1 MTPAHHRRSLRS
13 PGPVASATAAPS
25 TTREKDR
32 IAVTSL
38 ESGIKVL
45 SESIPGVRSAA
56 VGVWVPQ
63 GSAHDDSEILGA
75 SHLLEHMVFRGTDHR
90 SREQIALALEALGG
104 SLDAF
109 TSREHTSFQARVLD
123 EHLPQALDVL
133 ADLVLFP
140 KLLDEDLE
148 LERDVVLEEIST
160 IEDAPEDSAFELHG
174 QHLWDGHPYGA
185 CILGTPETVS
195 AIEGATLRD
204 LHRARYGA
212 AGMVVAAT
220 GNVVHDEV
228 VELAAHYFRTATGS
242 VPAARVPEPPS
253 PGGREIHVRRETAQT
268 HIVAGTVTPPRADRR
283 RYALVLLAAA
293 MGGGMSSRLFRRIRE
308 ELGLAYSVYTFQSFY
323 SRAGISGLYAGTRH
337 DAARRVVD
345 AIREELAVVAR
356 DGLPA
361 DDLAQ
366 IKSQVKG
373 QIMLSL
379 ESPGARLYRLAGFVL
394 HREPFTT
401 LDELL
406 SRIDSVTE
414 AEVAESASEFFHPD
428 RQCLLRLGP

>member
-1 MTPAHHRRSLRS
+1 M
-13 PGPVASATAAPS
+13 
-25 TTREKDR
+25 
-32 IAVTSL
+32 AVTTL
-38 ESGIKVL
+38 GSGIQVL

-63 GSAHDDSEILGA
+63 GSAHDGEDVPGA
-75 SHLLEHMVFRGTDHR
+75 SHLLEHMVFRGTQHR
-90 SREQIALALEALGG
+90 SREQIALALESLGG

-140 KLLDEDLE
+140 RLLDEDLE
-148 LERDVVLEEIST
+148 LERRVVLEEIST
-160 IEDAPEDSAFELHG
+160 IEDAPEDFAFELHG
-174 QHLWDGHPYGA
+174 QHLWNGHPYGA
-185 CILGTPETVS
+185 SILGTRDTVS
-195 AIEGATLRD
+195 AIGGDTLCD
-204 LHRARYGA
+204 LHRERYGA
-212 AGMVVAAT
+212 RGMIVAAT
-220 GNVVHDEV
+220 GNVAHDRV
-228 VELAAHYFRTATGS
+228 VELATHYFRNAPDG
-242 VPAARVPEPPS
+242 VPATSIPES
-253 PGGREIHVRRETAQT
+253 GSAEGREVHVRRETAQT
-268 HIVAGTVTPPRADRR
+268 HIVAGTVTPPRGDRR

-323 SRAGISGLYAGTRH
+323 SRGGVSGIYAGTRH
-337 DAARRVVD
+337 DAASQVID
-345 AIREELAVVAR
+345 AIREELAAVAR
-356 DGLPA
+356 DGLRRE
-361 DDLAQ
+361 DLVQ

-379 ESPGARLYRLAGFVL
+379 ESPGARLYRLAGFAL
-394 HREPFTT
+394 HQEPFTT

-406 SRIDSVTE
+406 SRIDRVTE
-414 AEVAESASEFFHPD
+414 TEVAESAAEFFHPD

>member
-1 MTPAHHRRSLRS
+1 M
-13 PGPVASATAAPS
+13 
-25 TTREKDR
+25 
-32 IAVTSL
+32 AVTTL
-38 ESGIKVL
+38 PSGIQVL

-56 VGVWVPQ
+56 VGVWVPH
-63 GSAHDDSEILGA
+63 GAAHDGEEVLGA
-75 SHLLEHMVFRGTDHR
+75 SHLLEHMVFRGTQHR
-90 SREQIALALEALGG
+90 SREQIALALESLGG

-140 KLLDEDLE
+140 RLLDKDLE
-148 LERDVVLEEIST
+148 LERHVVLEEIST
-160 IEDAPEDSAFELHG
+160 IEDAPEDFAFELHG

-185 CILGTPETVS
+185 SILGTRETVS
-195 AIEGATLRD
+195 AIGGDALRD
-204 LHRARYGA
+204 LHRGRYGA

-228 VELAAHYFRTATGS
+228 VELAAHYFRSAGHRI
-242 VPAARVPEPPS
+242 PAAPIAEPRPV
-253 PGGREIHVRRETAQT
+253 GGSEVHVRRQTAQT
-268 HIVAGTVTPPRADRR
+268 HIVAGTVTPPRADTR

-323 SRAGISGLYAGTRH
+323 SRAGISGIYAGTRH
-337 DAARRVVD
+337 DAAGQVID
-345 AIREELAVVAR
+345 AIREELAAVAR
-356 DGLPA
+356 DGLSRN
-361 DDLAQ
+361 DLVQ

-379 ESPGARLYRLAGFVL
+379 ESPGARLYRLAGFAL
-394 HREPFTT
+394 HEEPFTT

-406 SRIDSVTE
+406 SRIDRVTE
-414 AEVAESASEFFHPD
+414 AEVADSAAEFFHPD

>member
-1 MTPAHHRRSLRS
+1 M
-13 PGPVASATAAPS
+13 
-25 TTREKDR
+25 
-32 IAVTSL
+32 AVTTL
-38 ESGIKVL
+38 GSGIQVL

-63 GSAHDDSEILGA
+63 GSAHEGEDVLGA
-75 SHLLEHMVFRGTDHR
+75 SHLLEHLVFRGTQHR
-90 SREQIALALEALGG
+90 SREQIALALESLGG

-140 KLLDEDLE
+140 TLLEKDLK
-148 LERDVVLEEIST
+148 LERRVVLEEIST
-160 IEDAPEDSAFELHG
+160 IEDTPEDFAFELHS
-174 QHLWDGHPYGA
+174 QHLWDRHPYGA
-185 CILGTPETVS
+185 SILGTRDTVS
-195 AIEGATLRD
+195 SIGRDTLCD
-204 LHRARYGA
+204 LHGRRYGA
-212 AGMVVAAT
+212 RGMVVAAT
-220 GNVVHDEV
+220 GNVAHDQV
-228 VELAAHYFRTATGS
+228 VELAAHYFRRVADG
-242 VPAARVPEPPS
+242 VPATPIPEPGPVE
-253 PGGREIHVRRETAQT
+253 GREVHVRRETAQT

-323 SRAGISGLYAGTRH
+323 SRAGISGIYAGTRH
-337 DAARRVVD
+337 DAAGQVID
-345 AIREELAVVAR
+345 AIREELAALAR
-356 DGLPA
+356 DGLPG
-361 DDLAQ
+361 DDLVQ

-379 ESPGARLYRLAGFVL
+379 ESPGTRLYRLAGFAL
-394 HREPFTT
+394 HQEPFTT

-406 SRIDSVTE
+406 SRIDRVTE
-414 AEVAESASEFFHPD
+414 AEVAECAARFFHPD

>member
-1 MTPAHHRRSLRS
+1 M
-13 PGPVASATAAPS
+13 
-25 TTREKDR
+25 
-32 IAVTSL
+32 AVTKL
-38 ESGIKVL
+38 GSGIQVL

-63 GSAHDDSEILGA
+63 GSAHDGEDVLGA
-75 SHLLEHMVFRGTDHR
+75 SHLLEHMVFRGTQRR
-90 SREQIALALEALGG
+90 SREQIALALESLGG

-140 KLLDEDLE
+140 TLLDKDLK
-148 LERDVVLEEIST
+148 LERRVVLEEIST
-160 IEDAPEDSAFELHG
+160 IEDTPEDFAFELHG
-174 QHLWDGHPYGA
+174 QHLWDRHPYGA
-185 CILGTPETVS
+185 SILGTRDTVS
-195 AIEGATLRD
+195 AIASDTLRD
-204 LHRARYGA
+204 LHRGRYGA
-212 AGMVVAAT
+212 RGMVVAAT
-220 GNVVHDEV
+220 GNVAHDQV
-228 VELAAHYFRTATGS
+228 VDLAAHYFRSAADG
-242 VPAARVPEPPS
+242 VPAPS
-253 PGGREIHVRRETAQT
+253 IPDPGSMEGREVHVRRETAQT

-283 RYALVLLAAA
+283 RYPLVLLAAA

-323 SRAGISGLYAGTRH
+323 SRAGISGIYAGTRH
-337 DAARRVVD
+337 DAAGQVID
-345 AIREELAVVAR
+345 AIREELAALAH
-356 DGLPA
+356 DGLPR
-361 DDLAQ
+361 DDLVQ

-379 ESPGARLYRLAGFVL
+379 ESPGARLYRLAGFAL
-394 HREPFTT
+394 HEEPFTT

-406 SRIDSVTE
+406 SRIDRVTE
-414 AEVAESASEFFHPD
+414 AEVAESAARFFHPD

>member
-1 MTPAHHRRSLRS
+1 M
-13 PGPVASATAAPS
+13 ASTHLSA
-25 TTREKDR
+25 
-32 IAVTSL
+32 
-38 ESGIKVL
+38 GIEVL

-56 VGVWVPQ
+56 VGVWVSQ
-63 GSAHDDSEILGA
+63 GSAHDGEEVLGA
-75 SHLLEHMVFRGTDHR
+75 SHLLEHMVFRGTEHR
-90 SREQIALALEALGG
+90 SREQIALALESLGG

-140 KLLDEDLE
+140 RLRDEDLE

-160 IEDAPEDSAFELHG
+160 IEDAPEDFAFELHG
-174 QHLWDGHPYGA
+174 EHLWDGHPYGA
-185 CILGTPETVS
+185 SILGTRETVS
-195 AIEGATLRD
+195 EITGKALRD
-204 LHRARYGA
+204 LHRARYHAG
-212 AGMVVAAT
+212 GMVVAAT
-220 GNVVHDEV
+220 GNVVHEEV
-228 VELAAHYFRTATGS
+228 LELAAHYFRASADGA
-242 VPAARVPEPPS
+242 PAPPVPEPEF
-253 PGGREIHVRRETAQT
+253 PGGRQIHIRRETAQT

-293 MGGGMSSRLFRRIRE
+293 LGGGMSSRLFRRIRE

-323 SRAGISGLYAGTRH
+323 SRAGISGVYAGTRH
-337 DAARRVVD
+337 DAAGRVVE
-345 AIREELAVVAR
+345 AIRDELAIVAR
-356 DGLPA
+356 DGLPH

-379 ESPGARLYRLAGFVL
+379 ESPGARLYRLAGFAL
-394 HREPFTT
+394 HQEPFTT

-406 SRIDSVTE
+406 SRIDRVTE
-414 AEVAESASEFFHPD
+414 ADVAQAAAEFFNPD

>member
-1 MTPAHHRRSLRS
+1 M
-13 PGPVASATAAPS
+13 
-25 TTREKDR
+25 
-32 IAVTSL
+32 
-38 ESGIKVL
+38 
-45 SESIPGVRSAA
+45 
-56 VGVWVPQ
+56 
-63 GSAHDDSEILGA
+63 
-75 SHLLEHMVFRGTDHR
+75 
-90 SREQIALALEALGG
+90 
-104 SLDAF
+104 
-109 TSREHTSFQARVLD
+109 
-123 EHLPQALDVL
+123 
-133 ADLVLFP
+133 
-140 KLLDEDLE
+140 
-148 LERDVVLEEIST
+148 
-160 IEDAPEDSAFELHG
+160 
-174 QHLWDGHPYGA
+174 
-185 CILGTPETVS
+185 
-195 AIEGATLRD
+195 
-204 LHRARYGA
+204 
-212 AGMVVAAT
+212 
-220 GNVVHDEV
+220 
-228 VELAAHYFRTATGS
+228 
-242 VPAARVPEPPS
+242 
-253 PGGREIHVRRETAQT
+253 
-268 HIVAGTVTPPRADRR
+268 
-283 RYALVLLAAA
+283 LLAAA

-406 SRIDSVTE
+406 SRIDRVTE

>member
-1 MTPAHHRRSLRS
+1 MA
-13 PGPVASATAAPS
+13 G
-25 TTREKDR
+25 TRL
-32 IAVTSL
+32 S
-38 ESGIKVL
+38 SGVRVL
-45 SESIPGVRSAA
+45 TESIPGVRSAA
-56 VGVWVPQ
+56 VGVWVAQ
-63 GSAHDDSEILGA
+63 GSAHDGEAGPGA
-75 SHLLEHMVFRGTDHR
+75 SHLLEHMVFRGTERR
-90 SREQIALALEALGG
+90 SREQIALALEGLGG

-140 KLLDEDLE
+140 KLSDEDLRV
-148 LERDVVLEEIST
+148 ERDIVLEEIST
-160 IEDAPEDSAFELHG
+160 VEDTAEDFVFELHG

-185 CILGTPETVS
+185 SILGTRETVS
-195 AIEGATLRD
+195 EMTGETLRG
-204 LHRARYGA
+204 LHGARYHAG
-212 AGMVVAAT
+212 GMVVAAT

-228 VELAAHYFRTATGS
+228 LELASRYFGTAGEG
-242 VPAARVPEPPS
+242 VAAAPVPEPEFS
-253 PGGREIHVRRETAQT
+253 SARVVHIRRETAQT

-283 RYALVLLAAA
+283 RYPLVLLAAA

-323 SRAGISGLYAGTRH
+323 SRAGISGVYAGTRH

-345 AIREELAVVAR
+345 AIRDELAVVAV
-356 DGLPA
+356 DGLPP

-366 IKSQVKG
+366 IKNQVKG

-379 ESPGARLYRLAGFVL
+379 ESPGARLYRLAGFAL
-394 HREPFTT
+394 HDEPFTT

-406 SRIDSVTE
+406 SRIDGVTE
-414 AEVAESASEFFHPD
+414 TEVAEAAAEFLHPD

>member
-1 MTPAHHRRSLRS
+1 M
-13 PGPVASATAAPS
+13 
-25 TTREKDR
+25 
-32 IAVTSL
+32 AVTTL
-38 ESGIKVL
+38 GSGIQVL

-63 GSAHDDSEILGA
+63 GSAHDDEDVLGA
-75 SHLLEHMVFRGTDHR
+75 SHLLEHMVFRGTQHR
-90 SREQIALALEALGG
+90 SREQIALALESLGG

-140 KLLDEDLE
+140 TLREEDLE
-148 LERDVVLEEIST
+148 LERRVVLEEIST
-160 IEDAPEDSAFELHG
+160 IEDAPEDFAFELHG
-174 QHLWDGHPYGA
+174 QHLWDRHPYGSS
-185 CILGTPETVS
+185 ILGTRATVS
-195 AIEGATLRD
+195 AIRRDTLCD
-204 LHRARYGA
+204 LHRDRYGA
-212 AGMVVAAT
+212 RGMVVAAT
-220 GNVVHDEV
+220 GNVTHDQV
-228 VELAAHYFRTATGS
+228 VELTARCFRSATDG
-242 VPAARVPEPPS
+242 VPADPIPEPRLPE
-253 PGGREIHVRRETAQT
+253 GREVHVRRETAQT

-283 RYALVLLAAA
+283 RYPLVLLAAA

-323 SRAGISGLYAGTRH
+323 SRAGISGIYAGTRH
-337 DAARRVVD
+337 DAAGQVID
-345 AIREELAVVAR
+345 AIRDELAAVAR
-356 DGLPA
+356 NGLPRQ
-361 DDLAQ
+361 DLAQ

-379 ESPGARLYRLAGFVL
+379 ESPGARLYRLAGFAL

-406 SRIDSVTE
+406 LRIDRVTE
-414 AEVAESASEFFHPD
+414 AEVAEAAAEFFHPD
-428 RQCLLRLGP
+428 RQCLVRLGP

>member
-1 MTPAHHRRSLRS
+1 M
-13 PGPVASATAAPS
+13 
-25 TTREKDR
+25 
-32 IAVTSL
+32 AVTTL
-38 ESGIKVL
+38 ESGIQVL

-63 GSAHDDSEILGA
+63 GSAHDGEDVLGA
-75 SHLLEHMVFRGTDHR
+75 SHLLEHMVFRGTRHR
-90 SREQIALALEALGG
+90 SREQIALALESLGG

-123 EHLPQALDVL
+123 EHLPRALDVL

-140 KLLDEDLE
+140 TLLDKDLE
-148 LERDVVLEEIST
+148 LERRVVLEEIST
-160 IEDAPEDSAFELHG
+160 IEDAPEDFAFELHA
-174 QHLWDGHPYGA
+174 QRLWDRHPYGA
-185 CILGTPETVS
+185 SILGTRDTVS
-195 AIEGATLRD
+195 AIRRDTLCD
-204 LHRARYGA
+204 LHRGRYGA
-212 AGMVVAAT
+212 RGMVVAAT
-220 GNVVHDEV
+220 GNVAHDRV
-228 VELAAHYFRTATGS
+228 VELAAHYFRDATAGVSAT
-242 VPAARVPEPPS
+242 PVPEPGPR
-253 PGGREIHVRRETAQT
+253 PAEGGSVHVRRETAQT

-323 SRAGISGLYAGTRH
+323 SRAGISGVYAGTRH
-337 DAARRVVD
+337 DAAGQVID
-345 AIREELAVVAR
+345 AIRDELATVAR
-356 DGLPA
+356 DGLA
-361 DDLAQ
+361 REDLGQ

-379 ESPGARLYRLAGFVL
+379 ESPGARLYRLAGFAL
-394 HREPFTT
+394 HQEPFTT

-406 SRIDSVTE
+406 SRVDRVTE
-414 AEVAESASEFFHPD
+414 AEVAESAAEFFHPD

>member
-1 MTPAHHRRSLRS
+1 M
-13 PGPVASATAAPS
+13 AS
-25 TTREKDR
+25 TR
-32 IAVTSL
+32 L
-38 ESGIKVL
+38 GSGIQVL

-56 VGVWVPQ
+56 VGVWVSQ
-63 GSAHDDSEILGA
+63 GSAHDGEEVLGA
-75 SHLLEHMVFRGTDHR
+75 SHLLEHMVFRGTEHR
-90 SREQIALALEALGG
+90 SREEIALALESLGG

-140 KLLDEDLE
+140 TLRDEDME
-148 LERDVVLEEIST
+148 LERDVVLEEIAT
-160 IEDAPEDSAFELHG
+160 IEDAPEDFAFELHG

-185 CILGTPETVS
+185 SILGTRETVS
-195 AIEGATLRD
+195 TITSDSLRD
-204 LHRARYGA
+204 LHQSRYHAG
-212 AGMVVAAT
+212 GMVIAAT
-220 GNVVHDEV
+220 GNVVHEEV
-228 VELAAHYFRTATGS
+228 LELATHYFRSSADG
-242 VPAARVPEPPS
+242 VPAAPVPEPRF
-253 PGGREIHVRRETAQT
+253 PGGRQIHIRRETAQT

-293 MGGGMSSRLFRRIRE
+293 LGGGMSSRLFRRIRE

-323 SRAGISGLYAGTRH
+323 SRAGISGVYAGTRH
-337 DAARRVVD
+337 DAACRVVD
-345 AIREELAVVAR
+345 AIRNELAVVAR
-356 DGLPA
+356 DGLPR

-379 ESPGARLYRLAGFVL
+379 ESPGARLYRLAGFAL

-406 SRIDSVTE
+406 SRVDRVTE
-414 AEVAESASEFFHPD
+414 GEVAEAAREFFNPD

>member
-1 MTPAHHRRSLRS
+1 MA
-13 PGPVASATAAPS
+13 ATAL
-25 TTREKDR
+25 D
-32 IAVTSL
+32 
-38 ESGIKVL
+38 SGIQVL

-63 GSAHDDSEILGA
+63 GSAHDQADVPGA
-75 SHLLEHMVFRGTDHR
+75 SHLLEHMVFRGTEHR
-90 SREQIALALEALGG
+90 SREQIALALESLGG

-140 KLLDEDLE
+140 TLRDEDLE
-148 LERDVVLEEIST
+148 LERDIVLEEIST
-160 IEDAPEDSAFELHG
+160 IEDAPEDFAFELHG
-174 QHLWDGHPYGA
+174 RQLWNGHAYGA
-185 CILGTPETVS
+185 SILGTRETVS
-195 AIEGATLRD
+195 GIAGETLRE
-204 LHRARYGA
+204 LHRARYGPS
-212 AGMVVAAT
+212 GMVVAAT

-228 VELAAHYFRTATGS
+228 VELAAHYFRAAAGG
-242 VPAARVPEPPS
+242 VPAAPVAEPGPPE
-253 PGGREIHVRRETAQT
+253 GREVHVPRETAQT

-293 MGGGMSSRLFRRIRE
+293 LGGGMSSRLFRRIRE

-323 SRAGISGLYAGTRH
+323 SRAGVSGIYAGTRP
-337 DAARRVVD
+337 DAADRVVE
-345 AIREELAVVAR
+345 AIREELAIVAC
-356 DGLPA
+356 DGLPG

-366 IKSQVKG
+366 IKGQVKG

-379 ESPGARLYRLAGFVL
+379 ESPGARLYRLAGFAL
-394 HREPFTT
+394 HKEPFTT

-406 SRIDSVTE
+406 ARIDRVTE
-414 AEVAESASEFFHPD
+414 AEVAEAAADFFHPD

>member
-1 MTPAHHRRSLRS
+1 MAGTHLS
-13 PGPVASATAAPS
+13 
-25 TTREKDR
+25 
-32 IAVTSL
+32 
-38 ESGIKVL
+38 SGVRVL
-45 SESIPGVRSAA
+45 TESIPGVRSAA

-63 GSAHDDSEILGA
+63 GSAHDGEAGLGA
-75 SHLLEHMVFRGTDHR
+75 SHLLEHMVFRGTERR
-90 SREQIALALEALGG
+90 SREQIALALEGLGG

-140 KLLDEDLE
+140 RLSDEDLE
-148 LERDVVLEEIST
+148 VERDIVIEEIST
-160 IEDAPEDSAFELHG
+160 VEDAAEDFVFELHG

-185 CILGTPETVS
+185 SILGTRETVS
-195 AIEGATLRD
+195 GMTGEVLRD
-204 LHRARYGA
+204 LHRARYHAG
-212 AGMVVAAT
+212 GMVVAAT
-220 GNVVHDEV
+220 GNVAHEEV
-228 VELAAHYFRTATGS
+228 LELASHYFRTAVEGASAT
-242 VPAARVPEPPS
+242 PVPEPELP
-253 PGGREIHVRRETAQT
+253 PARTVHVRRETAQT

-283 RYALVLLAAA
+283 RYPLVLLAAA

-323 SRAGISGLYAGTRH
+323 SRGGVSGVYAGTRH

-345 AIREELAVVAR
+345 AIRDELAVVALE
-356 DGLPA
+356 GLPP

-366 IKSQVKG
+366 IKNQVKG

-379 ESPGARLYRLAGFVL
+379 ENPGARLYRLAGFAL
-394 HREPFTT
+394 HDESFTT

-406 SRIDSVTE
+406 ARIDGVTE
-414 AEVAESASEFFHPD
+414 TEVAEAAAEFFHPD

>member
-1 MTPAHHRRSLRS
+1 M
-13 PGPVASATAAPS
+13 
-25 TTREKDR
+25 
-32 IAVTSL
+32 AVTTL
-38 ESGIKVL
+38 GSGVQVL

-63 GSAHDDSEILGA
+63 GSAHDGEDILGA
-75 SHLLEHMVFRGTDHR
+75 SHLLEHMVFRGTQHR
-90 SREQIALALEALGG
+90 SREQIALALESLGG

-123 EHLPQALDVL
+123 EHLPRALDVL

-140 KLLDEDLE
+140 TLLDEDLE
-148 LERDVVLEEIST
+148 LERRVVLEEIST
-160 IEDAPEDSAFELHG
+160 IEDAPEDFAFELHG
-174 QHLWDGHPYGA
+174 RHLWDRHPYGF
-185 CILGTPETVS
+185 CILGTRDTVS
-195 AIEGATLRD
+195 AIRRDTLSD

-212 AGMVVAAT
+212 GGMVIAAT
-220 GNVVHDEV
+220 GNVAHDRV
-228 VELAAHYFRTATGS
+228 VELAAHYFRSATDG
-242 VPAARVPEPPS
+242 VPATPVPEPRS
-253 PGGREIHVRRETAQT
+253 LEGREVHVRRETAQT
-268 HIVAGTVTPPRADRR
+268 HIVAGTATPPRADRR
-283 RYALVLLAAA
+283 RYPLVLLAAA

-323 SRAGISGLYAGTRH
+323 SRAGVSGIYAGTRH
-337 DAARRVVD
+337 DAAGQVID

-356 DGLPA
+356 DGLA
-361 DDLAQ
+361 REDLAQ

-379 ESPGARLYRLAGFVL
+379 ESPGARLYRLAGFAL

-406 SRIDSVTE
+406 SRIDRVTE
-414 AEVAESASEFFHPD
+414 AEVAEAAAEFFHPD